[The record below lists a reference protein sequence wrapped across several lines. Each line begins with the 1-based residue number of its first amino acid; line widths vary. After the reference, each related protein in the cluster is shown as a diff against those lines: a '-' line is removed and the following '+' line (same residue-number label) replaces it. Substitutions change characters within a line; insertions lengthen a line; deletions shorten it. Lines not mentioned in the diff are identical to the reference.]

1 MSYWARIASRRP
13 LPKPHKPL
21 APVGEAR
28 SSVTGSNLARN
39 DDGRCYFAA
48 GEVSCCPHCGYHQ
61 CACRP
66 FACDDCNRT
75 FRTTAAK
82 FMAHDCAGKLD
93 SCATLDA
100 LGGINSVARGQPGVA
115 AVLDNTTTLFGVD
128 SPHPPI
134 ARSFKERYGQALD
147 DMKEIQRLT
156 AAAPYNFPVMT
167 AYSHGQTNDVSGTA
181 FSLKDAADTSKT
193 PKCNNVGAVDY
204 TLPFKLDFIP
214 MQPSSFSAEI
224 NRCVEEM
231 ARVADRNAALGFKT
245 EWVPG
250 EKENTL
256 VAKTSPIAAPVSGSV
271 AALQH
276 WERVGFMDICGKHLG
291 NQAACDCNNAFFL
304 DLSAKLGKPLEVNIP
319 VEWSIPSAPY
329 RSYLPVS
336 IITKDK

>member
-147 DMKEIQRLT
+147 DMMEIQRLT
-156 AAAPYNFPVMT
+156 DAAPYNFPVMT

-204 TLPFKLDFIP
+204 TLPIN
-214 MQPSSFSAEI
+214 FSVTMERHLA
-224 NRCVEEM
+224 EM
-231 ARVADRNAALGFKT
+231 ARIADHNAALGFKT
-245 EWVPG
+245 DWVPG
-250 EKENTL
+250 EKEHTL
-256 VAKTSPIAAPVSGSV
+256 VAKTSPITAPVSGS
-271 AALQH
+271 
-276 WERVGFMDICGKHLG
+276 
-291 NQAACDCNNAFFL
+291 NQAACDCGSAFCL
-304 DLSAKLGKPLEVNIP
+304 DLSAKLGKPLEANIP